1 MLRRLVIAF
10 AISVLAA
17 VLCWFVLPSLHVP
30 IPWWVPLLA
39 FVVIAAP
46 TVLTAGPW
54 QAPEPDEAPQ
64 PGDTDFNPDPD
75 GSAADRRE

>member
-10 AISVLAA
+10 AISVLTA

-39 FVVIAAP
+39 FLVIAAP
-46 TVLTAGPW
+46 AVLTASPW
-54 QAPEPDEAPQ
+54 QPPEPDEAPQ
-64 PGDTDFNPDPD
+64 PGDTDFNSDPD
-75 GSAADRRE
+75 GPAADRRG